1 MERVL
6 MGAIQ
11 NALIA
16 LGSIF
21 GMGLVY
27 LVLNPFFDYS
37 LEFMR
42 AMGGYAGEIAG
53 LIDTVLTI
61 FPYGFTAVILIW
73 FFIMSTKEEDNS
85 QWR

>member
-1 MERVL
+1 

-21 GMGLVY
+21 GMGLAV
-27 LVLNPFFDYS
+27 LVLQPLFDYGT
-37 LEFMR
+37 EYMR
-42 AMGGYAGEIAG
+42 AMGGHAAEIGG

-61 FPYGFTAVILIW
+61 FPYLFAAVMLIW

>member
-1 MERVL
+1 

-21 GMGLVY
+21 GMGLAY
-27 LVLNPFFDYS
+27 LVLQPFFDYGT
-37 LEFMR
+37 EYMR
-42 AMGGYAGEIAG
+42 AMGGHAAEIAG

-61 FPYGFTAVILIW
+61 FPYLFTAVILIW
-73 FFIMSTKEEDNS
+73 FFIMSTKEEDNT
-85 QWR
+85 QWN

>member
-1 MERVL
+1 

-21 GMGLVY
+21 GMGLAY
-27 LVLNPFFDYS
+27 LSLQPFFDYS
-37 LEFMR
+37 LEYMR
-42 AMGGYAGEIAG
+42 AIGGYAANVAG

-61 FPYGFTAVILIW
+61 FPYGFAAVILIW
-73 FFIMSTKEEDNS
+73 FFIQSTREEDNS

>member
-1 MERVL
+1 

-27 LVLNPFFDYS
+27 LVLPPVFDYS
-37 LEFMR
+37 LEVMR